1 VNKTSIIKQT
11 ADYVKK
17 TLEEEWSGH
26 DWWHVYRVWQTAK
39 TIGAKEK
46 ADMFI
51 VELAAILH
59 DISDW
64 KFSRGDDKA
73 GAKKA
78 RKWLEKIKVDK
89 KVIDEVTYIVE
100 NISYKGGTNKVKM
113 RSIEG
118 KIVQDADRL
127 DAMGAIGVARAFAF
141 GGNTNAKMHD
151 PDIKPMTFRDFEDF
165 KKSMKVNTVI
175 NHFYEKLLLIK
186 NLMNTKT
193 AKEIAKGR
201 HRYLEEFLDKFLN
214 EWEGRS

>member
-1 VNKTSIIKQT
+1 MNKTSIIKQT

-17 TLEEEWSGH
+17 TLEEEQSAG
-26 DWWHVYRVWQTAK
+26 Y
-39 TIGAKEK
+39 
-46 ADMFI
+46 
-51 VELAAILH
+51 LL
-59 DISDW
+59 
-64 KFSRGDDKA
+64 DKA

>member
-1 VNKTSIIKQT
+1 MNKTSIIKQT

-39 TIGAKEK
+39 TIGVKEK

>member
-1 VNKTSIIKQT
+1 MNKTSIIKQT

-89 KVIDEVTYIVE
+89 KIIDEVTYIVE

>member
-1 VNKTSIIKQT
+1 MNKTSIIKQT